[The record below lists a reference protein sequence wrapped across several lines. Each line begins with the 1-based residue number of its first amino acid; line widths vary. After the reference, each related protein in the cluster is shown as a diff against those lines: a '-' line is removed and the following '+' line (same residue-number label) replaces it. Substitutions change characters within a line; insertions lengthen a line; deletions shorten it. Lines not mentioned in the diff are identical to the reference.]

1 MKLIIITGSPG
12 CGKTTLSKR
21 LTNLLNCI
29 SISLNELVVSK
40 KFIIDYEERRD
51 TYIID
56 FDKLENYLFN
66 YIEETKKK
74 DIEYLIIEGHFA
86 DFLPNNLIDFVI
98 ILRCHPDVLLER
110 LERRNYK
117 REKILEN
124 IQAEILGNC
133 SNYIVQKELSCP
145 IFEFNTSEMDLE
157 ALIHLILRFL
167 EGKED
172 LHKYFIGN
180 IDWLNELFETD
191 RLNEFF

>member
-1 MKLIIITGSPG
+1 
-12 CGKTTLSKR
+12 
-21 LTNLLNCI
+21 
-29 SISLNELVVSK
+29 
-40 KFIIDYEERRD
+40 
-51 TYIID
+51 
-56 FDKLENYLFN
+56 
-66 YIEETKKK
+66 
-74 DIEYLIIEGHFA
+74 GHFA

-157 ALIHLILRFL
+157 VLIQLILRFF

-172 LHKYFIGN
+172 LHKYLIGN